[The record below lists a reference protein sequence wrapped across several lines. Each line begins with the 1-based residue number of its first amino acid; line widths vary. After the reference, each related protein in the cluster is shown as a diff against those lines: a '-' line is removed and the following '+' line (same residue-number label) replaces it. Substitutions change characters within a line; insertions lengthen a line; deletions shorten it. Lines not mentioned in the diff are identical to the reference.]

1 MKKPILGGHTN
12 RSFQDENLF
21 IQEKVYTGFNHK
33 INYELLTQFDF
44 VPKLILN
51 NEKEIVWDF
60 INGSIPEMTDE
71 NLIRIANNLKILHN
85 SKIKFPASNHAAR
98 VKKYREILK
107 NKNINLPVLNDYYRQ
122 VNMTLAKMEKST
134 PLHNDLWPR
143 NMLVDKNNHLY
154 ILDWEYATLG
164 DKHFEL
170 AYFIEASKLNEAQ
183 ESLFLNHYEN
193 YNYKFILRHKILVN
207 YLVILWA
214 YAQEFLPFPVDEYIQ
229 KIYELDKELKNY

>member
-12 RSFQDENLF
+12 RSFQYENLF

-33 INYELLTQFDF
+33 INYELLAQFDF
-44 VPKLILN
+44 VPKLISN

-60 INGSIPEMTDE
+60 INGSIPEITDE

-85 SKIKFPASNHAAR
+85 SKLKFPASNHAAR

-143 NMLVDKNNHLY
+143 NMLVDQNNHLY

-214 YAQEFLPFPVDEYIQ
+214 YAQESLPFPVDEYIQ